1 MTADRWIRASEAGR
15 RLGVCDE
22 TIYRLCRRG
31 RLTYRRDEDTGTWRI
46 DAQSVALYDRARTV
60 TTLRVPRE
68 LEAVATR
75 FATPAARRAE
85 RGR

>member
-1 MTADRWIRASEAGR
+1 MTAERWIRVSEAGR
-15 RLGVCDE
+15 RLGLSVG
-22 TIYRLCRRG
+22 TVYSLCKRG

-68 LEAVATR
+68 ITAVATR
-75 FATPAARRAE
+75 LSPAPARRE
-85 RGR
+85 RSR